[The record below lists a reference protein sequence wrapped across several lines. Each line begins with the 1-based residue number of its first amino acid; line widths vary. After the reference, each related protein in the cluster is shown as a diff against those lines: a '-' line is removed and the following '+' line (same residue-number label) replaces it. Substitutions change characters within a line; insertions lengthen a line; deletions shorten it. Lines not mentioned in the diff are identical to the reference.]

1 MFEDKDLRIPGL
13 RPGIKLQNIQ
23 KSQQEFLVSSLSQD
37 QLEINILGKI
47 WLKLSFNLTIISCFL
62 LYRNLVSLSSW

>member
-1 MFEDKDLRIPGL
+1 MFEDKDLRIPGP

-47 WLKLSFNLTIISCFL
+47 
-62 LYRNLVSLSSW
+62 